1 MKNTYMIN
9 KRKINLRIYLLI
21 ICKNNKLTSYYYKN
35 GKCNIYTNKNYTG
48 SNELEENI
56 TSLNLDMDI
65 YNKNP
70 FDLFELV
77 NYMDKKVFNIN

>member
-9 KRKINLRIYLLI
+9 KRRNLRIYLLI

-35 GKCNIYTNKNYTG
+35 GKCIYTNKNYTG

-56 TSLNLDMDI
+56 KFKFRYGYI
-65 YNKNP
+65 
-70 FDLFELV
+70 
-77 NYMDKKVFNIN
+77 